1 VSATPHKRR
10 VPIHGDFGIG
20 CFFHP
25 LSEIEGK
32 PFCKFRFDFF
42 GKQTNTNPID
52 LLCRIVTVVF
62 GLFPAKFGT
71 FALNFSHR
79 NIAACT

>member
-20 CFFHP
+20 CFLHP
-25 LSEIEGK
+25 HSEIEDK
-32 PFCKFRFDFF
+32 PFWKFRFDFF
-42 GKQTNTNPID
+42 GKPTNAKPID
-52 LLCRIVTVVF
+52 LACRVVTVVF

-71 FALNFSHR
+71 FTPNFSHR